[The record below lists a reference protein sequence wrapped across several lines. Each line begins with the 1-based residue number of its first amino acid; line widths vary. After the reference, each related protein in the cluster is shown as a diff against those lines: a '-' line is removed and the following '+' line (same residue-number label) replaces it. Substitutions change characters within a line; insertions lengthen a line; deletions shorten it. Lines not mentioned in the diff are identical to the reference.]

1 MRPKKIDG
9 GGISARWP
17 RLATSRATY
26 LPEGVY
32 THERH
37 YQLPTVRHPLF
48 HAPSDEVLRGL
59 RAEGFTW
66 HAPTFSWIR
75 PEGWNGLP
83 EDFCDWL
90 VANADPAPVELE
102 PAPANF

>member
-1 MRPKKIDG
+1 MNVI
-9 GGISARWP
+9 IN
-17 RLATSRATY
+17 
-26 LPEGVY
+26 
-32 THERH
+32 
-37 YQLPTVRHPLF
+37 YQQCAIRFSTR
-48 HAPSDEVLRGL
+48 PSDEVLRGL

-90 VANADPAPVELE
+90 VSTADPAPVELE
-102 PAPANF
+102 PRPPTSRPPWITTAC

>member
-1 MRPKKIDG
+1 MNVI
-9 GGISARWP
+9 IN
-17 RLATSRATY
+17 
-26 LPEGVY
+26 
-32 THERH
+32 
-37 YQLPTVRHPLF
+37 YQQCAIRFSTR
-48 HAPSDEVLRGL
+48 PSDEVLRGL

-83 EDFCDWL
+83 DDFCDWL
-90 VANADPAPVELE
+90 VSTADPAPVELE